1 MSTSTKSAPSEQID
15 KSRAPW
21 IKTKARQASAIIKSA
36 WGILET
42 KERALLI
49 LAVLA
54 IAASCWITI
63 DNFRVGKLS
72 EPYALIEKSSSA
84 PLLAVGEKVSSNPR
98 TSFAVLKADPDGSIS
113 LFVNAASANGS
124 VESLVIIRSLGGA
137 YPYIALKQERELL
150 VSYMKERDRLDRVR
164 ILDYENLS
172 AADKLLVQGLAVK
185 LGPPDS
191 KAFDNAEKALMALIN
206 FAFMGAMAFMVV
218 QMVAHGRKRV
228 RFLRPAQITGSM
240 SELIGMEDIKAEVLR
255 TKNFLEDRESY
266 HAYGINRPTNIL
278 FSGPPG
284 TGKTKLAGYLAKE
297 LGLPIL
303 FHSAANLETG
313 FVNGGSQTL
322 ERILALAKKEKRCL
336 VFLDEAQDLF
346 MRRGQGSRKFDDDT
360 QNNLL
365 SILDGVRTTND
376 SEIIWI
382 VASNFNSNT
391 MQMDEAMLRRF
402 QLKIDLRLPNRQ
414 ERRDIFQF
422 YLSKAPGKVDPDLD
436 LDSSIHLTERCSPA
450 DIETIVYEAG
460 VAAMGSK
467 SLIGTGTIM
476 RATERTLIGNTDT
489 ETTEGRERE
498 REIIAL
504 HEVGHF
510 LIDAVRHGGPEL
522 SDPVGLRDKV
532 GAIKI
537 SLKANARTN
546 ALGFVFKK
554 PRENMLMTK
563 SDLSWDVRTLFG
575 GMANEEIF
583 FGEDGVTTGAHN
595 DIQEITKLLNHAVA
609 SMGLFKPSKL
619 NFAALAPSSHHVEP
633 SKDDRELMEGLSA
646 KLYAEAKD
654 MLARHKDLSRHLADT
669 LMSSVEMSA
678 DEMLAQIAKFHARA
692 PALAL
697 AA

>member
-1 MSTSTKSAPSEQID
+1 MPNSTKNSPSDEIENS
-15 KSRAPW
+15 KASW
-21 IKTKARQASAIIKSA
+21 IKTKATQAKAKMKSA
-36 WGILET
+36 WEVLDT
-42 KERALLI
+42 KDRSLLAMMALL
-49 LAVLA
+49 LGA
-54 IAASCWITI
+54 ICWFSLEQVSI
-63 DNFRVGKLS
+63 DKLS
-72 EPYALIEKSSSA
+72 APYALIEKSSAA
-84 PLLAVGEKVSSNPR
+84 PLLAAGETVSSS
-98 TSFAVLKADPDGSIS
+98 TQDLFATIKADPESSIALFFNGGS
-113 LFVNAASANGS
+113 AHGA
-124 VESLVIIRSLGGA
+124 VESLVLIRSRGA
-137 YPYIALKQERELL
+137 AHPYIAAKQQRDLL
-150 VSYMKERDRLDRVR
+150 VSYMKDRDRLDRLR
-164 ILDYENLS
+164 MLDYDNLS
-172 AADKLLVQGLAVK
+172 ASDKALAQGLAVK
-185 LGPPDS
+185 LGPPDNKS
-191 KAFDNAEKALMALIN
+191 IDSAGKMLLAFVN
-206 FAFMGAMAFMVV
+206 FALMGAMAFMVI
-218 QMVAHGRKRV
+218 QMVNQGRKRV

-255 TKNFLEDRESY
+255 TKSFLEDRESY
-266 HAYGINRPTNIL
+266 RAYGVDRTTNIL

-322 ERILALAKKEKRCL
+322 ERILALAKKEKRCV

-346 MRRGQGSRKFDDDT
+346 MKRGQGSRKFDDDT

-365 SILDGVRTTND
+365 SILDGVRTTKD

-402 QLKIDLRLPNRQ
+402 QLKIDFRLPNRQ

-422 YLSKAPGKVDPDLD
+422 YLSKAIGKVAHDID
-436 LDSSIHLTERCSPA
+436 LDSTIHLTEQCSPA

-467 SLIGTGTIM
+467 SLIGTDTIM
-476 RATERTLIGNTDT
+476 LAAERTLIGNTDT
-489 ETTEGRERE
+489 ETTQGRERE

-510 LIDAVRHGGPEL
+510 LIDAVRHGGPDL
-522 SDPVGLRDKV
+522 ADPVALRDKM

-554 PRENMLMTK
+554 PRENMLMSK
-563 SDLSWDVRTLFG
+563 ADLSWDVKTLFG

-583 FGEDGVTTGAHN
+583 FGEDGVTTGAHH
-595 DIQEITKLLNHAVA
+595 DIQEITKLLHHAVA
-609 SMGLFKPSKL
+609 SMGLFKQSKL
-619 NFAALAPSSHHVEP
+619 NFAALAHASHHVEP

-646 KLYAEAKD
+646 KLYAESKD
-654 MLARHKDLSRHLADT
+654 LLARHKDLSRHLADT
-669 LMSSVEMSA
+669 LMSSVEMRA
-678 DEMLAQIAKFHARA
+678 EEMLAEIARFHARST
-692 PALAL
+692 PLAL